1 MKFEEHDL
9 VRMPDGR
16 EGRVLETFGD
26 EACLVEFETPEGD
39 APYDDDFFTV
49 DKLEFISK

>member
-16 EGRVLETFGD
+16 EGRVLETFKD
-26 EACLVEFETPEGD
+26 EACLVEFKTPEGESK
-39 APYDDDFFTV
+39 YDNEIFMV
-49 DKLEFISK
+49 DELNFISK